1 MTKHDK
7 NNARYNDVILTL
19 TIIVRAG
26 EIAVSAMA
34 AVRVAHESAGQKD
47 HEEDD
52 SHEQSDEGTGA
63 AGKEQ

>member
-1 MTKHDK
+1 
-7 NNARYNDVILTL
+7 VIRSL

-26 EIAVSAMA
+26 ETAVSAMA

-52 SHEQSDEGTGA
+52 SHEQSDEGTGT